1 MSHFLPRLL
10 LGIAIGLAVGLVYG
24 WVIQPVE
31 YVDTAPNTLSDEYR
45 TDYVLMIAETYG
57 AERDLGRAQLRL
69 ASLGPEPPLGKVEA
83 AILYAVEQ
91 GFRRDDLASMNQLAV
106 DLRSLSTPA
115 GAASP

>member
-1 MSHFLPRLL
+1 MSRFLPRLL
-10 LGIAIGLAVGLVYG
+10 LGIALGLAVGLVYG

-31 YVDTAPNTLSDEYR
+31 YVDTAPNTLADQHR

-83 AILYAVEQ
+83 AILFAVEQ
-91 GFRRDDLASMNQLAV
+91 GFSRDDLASMNQLAV
-106 DLRSLSTPA
+106 DLRALSPPTEA
-115 GAASP
+115 GSP